1 MEKLLNQLLL
11 EVLMNCTKHFDLRN
25 SLTASCVATEIHDL
39 LTVPIV
45 FFWIGFL
52 GAISG

>member
-1 MEKLLNQLLL
+1 
-11 EVLMNCTKHFDLRN
+11 MNCTNYDCTKHFDLRN

-39 LTVPIV
+39 LTVPII